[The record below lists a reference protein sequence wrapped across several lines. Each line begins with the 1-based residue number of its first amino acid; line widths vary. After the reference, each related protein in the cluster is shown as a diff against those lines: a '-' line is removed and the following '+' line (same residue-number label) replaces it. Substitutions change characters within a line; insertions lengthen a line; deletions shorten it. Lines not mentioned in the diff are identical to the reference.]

1 MKLEAS
7 EMFAPNNQVYANM
20 FNNECDHWW
29 FRGLR
34 GLLLFWLNKLEAKSI
49 LDAGCGTGENL
60 HILRSKKYKVRGC
73 DVSDEAVS
81 YCKQRG
87 LEDVLRASISK
98 LPYQDSLFDCIY
110 CMDVFACLTQ
120 KEYQAAL
127 IEFKRCLKPY
137 GYLIINTAALPFL
150 FSNHDV
156 AWKVKRRF
164 LLKDI
169 ETDLKVQDFEIVKST
184 YRVFFLFPLAVV
196 FKLFNKMYY
205 RHSKDVPDHIDKVNI
220 LLNGVF
226 TGIML
231 AENYLLR
238 LINLPIGTSIF
249 IVARRK

>member
-1 MKLEAS
+1 MHPEAP
-7 EMFAPNNQVYANM
+7 EPFTPNNRIYENM
-20 FNNECDHWW
+20 FNNERDHWW
-29 FRGLR
+29 YRGLR
-34 GLLLFWLNKLEAKSI
+34 SLLFFWLGTLKVKNV
-49 LDAGCGTGENL
+49 LDAGCGTGENM
-60 HILRSKKYKVRGC
+60 HVLRSKKYNVYGF
-73 DVSDEAVS
+73 DVSDKAVS
-81 YCKQRG
+81 YCRKKG

-127 IEFKRCLKPY
+127 IEFKRCLKSH
-137 GYLIINTAALPFL
+137 GYLIINVAALPFL

-164 LLKDI
+164 LVKDI
-169 ETDLKVQDFEIVKST
+169 ETDLKVQGFEIVKST

-196 FKLFNKMYY
+196 YKLFNKMYY
-205 RHSKDVPDHIDKVNI
+205 RYSKDVPDHIDKVNV

-249 IVARRK
+249 IVARKK